1 MSAIQADWLLTQL
14 QALGLGFYTGVPD
27 SALEPFCRR
36 LGELGPE
43 AHSIAADEGAALAE
57 AAGYTLAR
65 AQPAVVYLQNSGFG
79 NLVNPLVSLMA
90 PEVCHL
96 PVLLI
101 IGWRGAPDLPDEPQH
116 RLQGRSLRSLLAAL
130 EIPSA
135 ELPAEPDEA
144 VGVLQ
149 ELIAGMRARAC
160 PHALLVRP
168 GCLGKSASASDAV
181 AMDPLPSRG
190 EVLAA
195 LLDHWTP
202 EMLIFATTGHTCR
215 ELEALR
221 QQRRLPEAGFFLNVG
236 AMGHTSA
243 IALGYARQCP
253 EREVICL
260 DGDGALLMHA
270 GTLATIGRFRPRLLH
285 ILLNNGVHD
294 SVGAPPVANPA
305 TDFTAL
311 ARACGYAATA
321 RCDELTG
328 FRAALAAQ
336 LGQAGPRWLEI
347 RIRPGS
353 PAGLP
358 RPISS
363 PRERVLSLQP
373 GLRLAQEA

>member
-1 MSAIQADWLLTQL
+1 MIQADWLLTQL

-27 SALEPFCRR
+27 SALESFCRL
-36 LGELGPE
+36 LGALGPE

-57 AAGYTLAR
+57 AAGYTLAS

-90 PEVCHL
+90 PEVCRL
-96 PVLLI
+96 PVLLL

-116 RLQGRSLRSLLAAL
+116 RLQGRSLPALLAAL

-135 ELPAEPDEA
+135 ELPAESDQA
-144 VGVLQ
+144 ADVLQ
-149 ELIAGMRARAC
+149 QSIAGMRESGR

-168 GCLGKSASASDAV
+168 GCLSKSMPAANAHPTDA
-181 AMDPLPSRG
+181 LPSRA

-195 LLDHWTP
+195 LLDGWTP

-221 QQRRLPEAGFFLNVG
+221 QQRGLPETGFFLNVG
-236 AMGHTSA
+236 AMGHTAA

-270 GTLATIGRFRPRLLH
+270 GTLATIGRSRPRLLH

-294 SVGAPPVANPA
+294 SVGAPPIANPA

-311 ARACGYAATA
+311 ARACGYAAA
-321 RCDELTG
+321 SPCEALTG

-336 LGQAGPRWLEI
+336 LGQAGPRWLEM

-358 RPISS
+358 RPASS
-363 PRERVLSLQP
+363 PRERVLGLQP
-373 GLRLAQEA
+373 DLRLGQEA